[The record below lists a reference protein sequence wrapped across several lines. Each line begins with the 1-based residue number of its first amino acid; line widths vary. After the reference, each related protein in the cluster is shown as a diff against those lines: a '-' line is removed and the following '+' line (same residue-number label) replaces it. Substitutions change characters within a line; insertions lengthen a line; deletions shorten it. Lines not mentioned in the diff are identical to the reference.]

1 MASVKI
7 NIPNIGEVEAVN
19 AATEETLQKI
29 LAATLKSEKAKQADA
44 AALIKAQKEQQKKI
58 EEFNKSLEGLDDTAK
73 KHKLKEADRV
83 AKRAADVAKYGDMQV
98 KTATAVTSTFA
109 SLSKTALSLGTQMA
123 TMYDDMAKN
132 PIAAASGQMN
142 TTIDVVA
149 TLGKGA
155 VSATTGLLGMVPGL
169 GGVAAG
175 LDKAAQAAIDFAAQ
189 MAHVV
194 NDIMS
199 KEFQKSA
206 DALKEY
212 TAQGASFAG
221 GMTEMRNVANDAGLG
236 LKTLQE
242 GAKASSES
250 LRNAGLSQGEGAAL
264 LAKNFKTLSTKLAG
278 SGASASDSLMAL
290 GYGYQ
295 EQMEIQASYMAQQ
308 KAAGKDIRNIAPEQL
323 QQGMK
328 DYAKNLKV
336 ISDITGED
344 AKKLMEKARQESMK
358 GALMGKLDADQK
370 DAFTK
375 ANSTLAKF
383 GPEVQAAL
391 TQQLAGGVIT
401 DPAILANKELHD
413 LVLKTAQ
420 SVKEGDKDVAKITA
434 DRMGTAR
441 KQMEQN
447 QTVQATSL
455 ANIYGAAGDVG
466 SKIASVGDKVLASGV
481 GENVGTA
488 SEEAAQ
494 KQMDL
499 AAVTGSTEQS
509 FINLNKTMQ
518 SIQISMEQEAGK
530 HLDAYADLL
539 VKNSKMMHEAFMKAL
554 DFISGKTADGGSKFE
569 PNKATDEA
577 KALREQRGGAGAALI
592 TDQGMDFSAGSF
604 AKGGI
609 AEGPETGYLATLH
622 GKEAIIPMEGLGQ
635 GKTIGSLADL
645 AGGMGAGANPAALAD
660 YTQASASKSMLDSL
674 MNNLIDI
681 QSNQS
686 EDFKAAYEKLA
697 EKVAKLESENPE
709 FKKQNAPIEAK
720 YSDSDLKDFLSG
732 ITDKLAEMH
741 SEVMDKHDDMLGVS
755 QKLLNVSM

>member
-1 MASVKI
+1 MDSVKI
-7 NIPNIGEVEAVN
+7 KIPNIGEVEAVN

-73 KHKLKEADRV
+73 KHKLKEAERE
-83 AKRAADVAKYGDMQV
+83 AKRAADTAKYGDMQV
-98 KTATAVTSTFA
+98 KTATAVTSTIA

-132 PIAAASGQMN
+132 PIAAASGQMS
-142 TTIDVVA
+142 TTIDMVA

-278 SGASASDSLMAL
+278 TGASASDSLMAL

-336 ISDITGED
+336 IGDITGED

-375 ANSTLAKF
+375 ASSTLAKF

-481 GENVGTA
+481 GEKVGTA

-518 SIQISMEQEAGK
+518 SIQITMEQEAGK

-539 VKNSKMMHEAFMKAL
+539 VKNSKMMHDAFMKAL
-554 DFISGKTADGGSKFE
+554 DFIGGKTGGSE
-569 PNKATDEA
+569 PLPPAPASKGQEIAP
-577 KALREQRGGAGAALI
+577 GAG
-592 TDQGMDFSAGSF
+592 FSGEDLGLPFMAE
-604 AKGGI
+604 GGI
-609 AEGPETGYLATLH
+609 VNGPTTGFLSILH
-622 GKEAIIPMEGLGQ
+622 GNEAVIPLDRPSEATV
-635 GKTIGSLADL
+635 KDL
-645 AGGMGAGANPAALAD
+645 P
-660 YTQASASKSMLDSL
+660 SASGA
-674 MNNLIDI
+674 
-681 QSNQS
+681 SN
-686 EDFKAAYEKLA
+686 DGL
-697 EKVAKLESENPE
+697 VAKLDRLISLLEQSMGGGSAAGGDTMATAFSGLQEMMA
-709 FKKQNAPIEAK
+709 KQLDIHTEMNSHARDNK
-720 YSDSDLKDFLSG
+720 DL
-732 ITDKLAEMH
+732 M
-741 SEVMDKHDDMLGVS
+741 

>member
-7 NIPNIGEVEAVN
+7 NIPNIGEVEAIN

-29 LAATLKSEKAKQADA
+29 LAATLKSERAKQADNS
-44 AALIKAQKEQQKKI
+44 ALVKAQKEQQKRI
-58 EEFNKSLEGLDDTAK
+58 EDFNKSLEGLDDTTK
-73 KHKLKEADRV
+73 KQKLKEADRES
-83 AKRAADVAKYGDMQV
+83 KKAADTAKYGDMQTKV
-98 KTATAVTSTFA
+98 AGAVTSTFA

-142 TTIDVVA
+142 TTIDIVA

-264 LAKNFKTLSTKLAG
+264 LAKNFKAMSTKLAG

-358 GALMGKLDADQK
+358 GALMGKLDTDQK

-413 LVLKTAQ
+413 LVMKTAQ
-420 SVKEGDKDVAKITA
+420 SVKDGDKDVVKITA

-455 ANIYGAAGDVG
+455 ANIYGAAGEVG

-530 HLDAYADLL
+530 HLDAYANLL

-554 DFISGKTADGGSKFE
+554 DFISGKTGGSE
-569 PNKATDEA
+569 PNRATAETQS
-577 KALREQRGGAGAALI
+577 LRESRGGAGAALI
-592 TDQGMDFSAGSF
+592 NDLGMDFSGSGGLSG
-604 AKGGI
+604 ADGGI
-609 AEGPETGYLATLH
+609 FSGPESGYPVLMH
-622 GKEAIIPMEGLGQ
+622 GDEAIINMAQLTGA
-635 GKTIGSLADL
+635 KKVGSMADL
-645 AGGMGAGANPAALAD
+645 SGGAGASANPAALAD

-674 MNNLIDI
+674 MSNLVDI

-686 EDFKAAYEKLA
+686 EDFKTAYEKLA
-697 EKVAKLESENPE
+697 EKVAKLESDNPE
-709 FKKQNAPIEAK
+709 FKKMNAPIEAK
-720 YSDSDLKDFLSG
+720 YTEGDLKDFLSG

-741 SEVMDKHDDMLGVS
+741 GEAMGKHDDMLGVS

>member
-29 LAATLKSEKAKQADA
+29 LAATLKSEKAKQADNS
-44 AALIKAQKEQQKKI
+44 ALVKAQKEQQKRI
-58 EEFNKSLEGLDDTAK
+58 EDFNKSLEGLDDTTK
-73 KHKLKEADRV
+73 KQKLKEADRES
-83 AKRAADVAKYGDMQV
+83 KKAADTAKYGDMQV
-98 KTATAVTSTFA
+98 KTAGAVTSTFA

-155 VSATTGLLGMVPGL
+155 VSATTGLLGMIPGL

-530 HLDAYADLL
+530 HLDAYANLL

-554 DFISGKTADGGSKFE
+554 DFISGKTGGSE
-569 PNKATDEA
+569 PNKVSAETQ
-577 KALREQRGGAGAALI
+577 ALREQRGGAGAALI
-592 TDQGMDFSAGSF
+592 TDDGIDFSAGSF
-604 AKGGI
+604 AEGGI
-609 AEGPETGYLATLH
+609 ASGPESGYLATLH

-645 AGGMGAGANPAALAD
+645 SGGMGAGTNSAALAD

-674 MNNLIDI
+674 MSNLVDI

-697 EKVAKLESENPE
+697 EKVAKMESENPE
-709 FKKQNAPIEAK
+709 FKKQNSPIDAK
-720 YSDSDLKDFLSG
+720 YTDSDLKDFLSG
-732 ITDKLAEMH
+732 ITDKLSEMH

>member
-29 LAATLKSEKAKQADA
+29 LAATLKSEKAKQADN
-44 AALIKAQKEQQKKI
+44 AALVKAQKEQQKRI
-58 EEFNKSLEGLDDTAK
+58 EDFNKSLEGLDDTTK
-73 KHKLKEADRV
+73 KQKLKEADRES
-83 AKRAADVAKYGDMQV
+83 KKAADTAKYGDMQV

-142 TTIDVVA
+142 TTIDMVA

-264 LAKNFKTLSTKLAG
+264 LAKNFKSMSTKLAG

-358 GALMGKLDADQK
+358 GALMGKLDAEQK

-401 DPAILANKELHD
+401 DSAILANKELHD

-420 SVKEGDKDVAKITA
+420 SVKDGDKDVAKLTA

-481 GENVGTA
+481 GEGVGTA

-539 VKNSKMMHEAFMKAL
+539 VKNSKMMHDAFMKAL
-554 DFISGKTADGGSKFE
+554 DFIGGKTGSE
-569 PNKATDEA
+569 PNKATAETQS
-577 KALREQRGGAGAALI
+577 LREQRGGAGAALI

-604 AKGGI
+604 AEGGI
-609 AEGPETGYLATLH
+609 ASGPESGYLATLH
-622 GKEAIIPMEGLGQ
+622 GKEAIIPMEGLGL
-635 GKTIGSLADL
+635 GKTVGSLADL
-645 AGGMGAGANPAALAD
+645 SGGAGASANPAALAD

-674 MNNLIDI
+674 MSNLVDI

-686 EDFKAAYEKLA
+686 EDFKTAYEKLA

-709 FKKQNAPIEAK
+709 FKKMNAPVEAK
-720 YSDSDLKDFLSG
+720 YTEGDLKDFLSG

-741 SEVMDKHDDMLGVS
+741 GEAMGKHDNMLDVS